1 MYNKGDILMLNS
13 GQKVMFIAYHWG
25 DKELC
30 RVKFRGYQNKWSG
43 HTDCILIKNIK
54 EKIS

>member
-1 MYNKGDILMLNS
+1 MYNKGDILLLTS
-13 GQKVMFIAYHWG
+13 GQKVMFIGYHWN

-30 RVKFRGYQNKWSG
+30 RVKFRGYQNKWEG
-43 HTDCILIKNIK
+43 NTTAILISKIK